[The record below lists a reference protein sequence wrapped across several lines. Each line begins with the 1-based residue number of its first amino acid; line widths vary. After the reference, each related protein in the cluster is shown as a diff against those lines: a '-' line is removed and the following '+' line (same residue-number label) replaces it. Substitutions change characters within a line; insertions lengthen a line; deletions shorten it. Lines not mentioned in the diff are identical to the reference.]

1 MKNLKI
7 FIAAVML
14 LLSVSGVQAQS
25 ISDVLSGIG
34 KTLVGSKATTASSI
48 KGTWK
53 YKGPACEFESSNMLA
68 KAGGSAVSTK
78 IENKISPVISKFGV
92 QGITYTFDGKGNYT
106 SKIKTRAIKGT
117 YTFDSKNKTIT
128 FKPTIGKAYTAYVT
142 VQGSEMTLVFNA
154 NKLMSVLQSV
164 SNSASATNST
174 VSTINSLLKSY
185 NGMRLGFRLKK

>member
-106 SKIKTRAIKGT
+106 SKIKTRTTKGT

-128 FKPTIGKAYTAYVT
+128 FKPTIGKSYTAYVT
-142 VQGSEMTLVFNA
+142 VQSSEMTLVFNA